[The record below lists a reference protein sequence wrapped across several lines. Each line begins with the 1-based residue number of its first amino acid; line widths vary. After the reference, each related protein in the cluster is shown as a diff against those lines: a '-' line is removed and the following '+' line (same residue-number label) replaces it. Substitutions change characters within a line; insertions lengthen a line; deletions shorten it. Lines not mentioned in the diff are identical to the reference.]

1 MLIHLIKPQLR
12 LRHLT
17 IMGGWPQRTGVSR
30 CSRSVWAQGRPLLV
44 RSYAPSQST
53 ELGAG
58 STKLIFLFF
67 CNSHKSPVITLLP
80 AKVILSKCN
89 ILKVT
94 QVIFL

>member
-58 STKLIFLFF
+58 STQFRHFLLKLPQ
-67 CNSHKSPVITLLP
+67 SQVITP
-80 AKVILSKCN
+80 VR
-89 ILKVT
+89 T
-94 QVIFL
+94 